1 MKTTTA
7 QLTTCAMFTALTAVL
22 AQISLPIGP
31 VPINLAHV
39 AIFLAAG
46 LLGAKYGALSQI
58 VYLLLGTMG
67 VPVFSGFSGG
77 ISVLAGP
84 TGGFLI
90 GYVACAFVT
99 GWLIQHSGSSM
110 KHSIPAMIAGI
121 LLTYAFGTAWY
132 RLITG
137 ASFRTAF
144 SVCVFPF
151 LFGDSLKLLL
161 ASVLIRSLQPYMSR
175 RPGQSAG
182 RM

>member
-1 MKTTTA
+1 
-7 QLTTCAMFTALTAVL
+7 
-22 AQISLPIGP
+22 
-31 VPINLAHV
+31 
-39 AIFLAAG
+39 
-46 LLGAKYGALSQI
+46 
-58 VYLLLGTMG
+58 MG

>member
-1 MKTTTA
+1 MKTKTTTS

-58 VYLLLGTMG
+58 VYLLLGA
-67 VPVFSGFSGG
+67 PVFSGFSGG
-77 ISVLAGP
+77 IGALAGP

-90 GYVACAFVT
+90 GYIACAFVT

-110 KHSIPAMIAGI
+110 KHSIPAMSAGM
-121 LLTYAFGTAWY
+121 LLTYTFGLVWY

-137 ASFRTAF
+137 ASFRTAL
-144 SVCVFPF
+144 SVCVLPF
-151 LFGDSLKLLL
+151 LLGDSLKILL
-161 ASVLIRSLQPYMSR
+161 ASVLVRSIQPYMTR

-182 RM
+182 GM